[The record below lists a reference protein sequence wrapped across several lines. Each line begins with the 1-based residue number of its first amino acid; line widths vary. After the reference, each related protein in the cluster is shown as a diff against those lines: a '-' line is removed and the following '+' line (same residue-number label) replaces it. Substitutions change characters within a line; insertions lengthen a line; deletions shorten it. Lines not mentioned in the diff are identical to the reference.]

1 MNHLNHYYPMH
12 HHHHMSHHGGHGHHP
27 LAVTLVDPCVVDALR
42 ANVGNYVVLETTRGG
57 IDGCIADVKPDH
69 VVLDARGKKFLV
81 RICEIVWIMPK

>member
-1 MNHLNHYYPMH
+1 MQM
-12 HHHHMSHHGGHGHHP
+12 P
-27 LAVTLVDPCVVDALR
+27 LAVTLVDPCVVDALK

>member
-1 MNHLNHYYPMH
+1 MNHYYPMH
-12 HHHHMSHHGGHGHHP
+12 HHYMPHHGGHMQQP
-27 LAVTLVDPCVVDALR
+27 LPVTLVDPCVVDALK